1 MQSRMSKYYNSDEQ
15 NSENEDRVLISRS
28 NKNKELYK
36 EVGNLEIENYDS
48 NNNYSVIGTAN
59 SEIDIDKIKDM
70 LDKKYKEEPKSKSI
84 GDATQIDLPEIKL
97 DETREYDINVIL
109 KKAKEQKE
117 INYEEERKMKLRN
130 TQYDILKNLDIDGH
144 DDEEEEEDSLEELK
158 EEEKKKAKEDKLKEL
173 IDEVETSEETEE
185 DTDLALDIL
194 SDLRGDADDTK
205 EIGALEME
213 EEDLEKS
220 KANTKILETKDIPK
234 ELFEETDEFTRTDII
249 SNEEESDDEEEEE
262 TEEIDTVELDTAE
275 LDTTEL
281 DTTELDT
288 KDMSFTDKDMFKT
301 EDFEDFAD
309 IKSKSGI
316 LIKILV
322 LIIVIAI
329 LAIIVYFVNDK
340 LNLGL
345 F

>member
-1 MQSRMSKYYNSDEQ
+1 MQSRMSKYYNSDEL
-15 NSENEDRVLISRS
+15 NNENEDRVLISRS

-59 SEIDIDKIKDM
+59 NEIDIDKIKDM

-130 TQYDILKNLDIDGH
+130 TQYDILKNLDIEEH
-144 DDEEEEEDSLEELK
+144 DEDEEEDSLEELH

-173 IDEVETSEETEE
+173 IDEVEPLGQSEEE

-205 EIGALEME
+205 QIGALEME
-213 EEDLEKS
+213 EDEDS

-249 SNEEESDDEEEEE
+249 SDDEEESDDNEEE
-262 TEEIDTVELDTAE
+262 TEEIETVEI
-275 LDTTEL
+275 DTTEL
-281 DTTELDT
+281 DTAELDT

-322 LIIVIAI
+322 IIIVIAI